1 MLIGN
6 HLDLKTEY
14 SVGALLYTPAIN
26 ENISRDIIEEKFGR
40 RYSLAL
46 CLEDAISDDI
56 VEIAENMVVKTV
68 QKLYEE
74 KKEYYKPLLFV
85 RVRTPEQ
92 LASIHE
98 RLKDYYQVLDGYIF
112 PKYSLDNADA
122 YNNLMK
128 KINKTSTH
136 HVYMMPILESSEIA
150 DYRSRHSSL
159 LRLKEKIDEVKEY
172 VLNIRVGGNDFSNY
186 FRVRRHVDET
196 IYDILPIA
204 QLLSDILSTF
214 SKDYVVSGPVWEY
227 FNGDDE
233 KWRIGLEKEI
243 KRDVLNG
250 FIGKTVIH
258 PKQIAVVN
266 EGLAVLKDDYE
277 DARAILEW
285 NNESLGVGKNASG
298 ERMNERKT
306 HTNWARKM
314 VALAEL
320 YGIKE

>member
-1 MLIGN
+1 M
-6 HLDLKTEY
+6 
-14 SVGALLYTPAIN
+14 
-26 ENISRDIIEEKFGR
+26 
-40 RYSLAL
+40 
-46 CLEDAISDDI
+46 
-56 VEIAENMVVKTV
+56 
-68 QKLYEE
+68 
-74 KKEYYKPLLFV
+74 
-85 RVRTPEQ
+85 
-92 LASIHE
+92 
-98 RLKDYYQVLDGYIF
+98 
-112 PKYSLDNADA
+112 
-122 YNNLMK
+122 
-128 KINKTSTH
+128 
-136 HVYMMPILESSEIA
+136 
-150 DYRSRHSSL
+150 
-159 LRLKEKIDEVKEY
+159 
-172 VLNIRVGGNDFSNY
+172 
-186 FRVRRHVDET
+186 RRHVDET